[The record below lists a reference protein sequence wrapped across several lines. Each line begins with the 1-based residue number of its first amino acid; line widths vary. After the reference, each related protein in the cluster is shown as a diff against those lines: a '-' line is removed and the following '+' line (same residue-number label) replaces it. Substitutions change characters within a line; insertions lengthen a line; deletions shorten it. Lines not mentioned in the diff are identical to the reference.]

1 MWNWRSRSSI
11 TQILPC
17 SKDCHAMWHT
27 ADLAILGPSIELTPQ
42 PRGSRSESQSSLID
56 QNRTWLEK
64 QPGAAERGHSTD
76 LSRREKM
83 ESENAADETTSS
95 AVSGLLPLASASQ
108 QPYVS
113 ELLSFTLDR
122 LHKVLSFF
130 LPSSLCEPQK
140 ILSECIIKFLTL
152 SKGTGASSGW
162 CGADPEAN
170 ARGGGG
176 KLPSIHCR
184 SRFVACHSGG
194 SFCHR

>member
-1 MWNWRSRSSI
+1 MTVTPCGTQLTWRSSAPRTNASAQRIQIRI
-11 TQILPC
+11 T
-17 SKDCHAMWHT
+17 
-27 ADLAILGPSIELTPQ
+27 ELTDRPEPDLVREAARRCWAGSQ
-42 PRGSRSESQSSLID
+42 HRSISPWEDGVRECSRRDDVVGRVRPPPSRLRLPTALRLWAPLLHSRSPPQ
-56 QNRTWLEK
+56 
-64 QPGAAERGHSTD
+64 G
-76 LSRREKM
+76 
-83 ESENAADETTSS
+83 
-95 AVSGLLPLASASQ
+95 
-108 QPYVS
+108 
-113 ELLSFTLDR
+113 
-122 LHKVLSFF
+122 LSFF